1 MNNFT
6 LIIPTHNRHIYLK
19 RSMEYFKNLVAE
31 VIYCDSSPEKYQGEL
46 YSNIKYLH
54 LPNKKFAGKIIVA
67 LTKIKTDFVAMC
79 ADDDFILIDSL
90 YKGFD
95 FLSNNKNF
103 KTTVGKYIGFN
114 ECFNCNFFPIYQE
127 LPEDIDLGFD
137 KNGEVFFKNYYQ
149 ILWSMYD
156 KKVLEK
162 AFQIINEAKFHND
175 NFIELTVGTC
185 ACYEGGIK
193 FLSEIWGVR
202 EISTQEH
209 WGTRHVPILSMKIAE
224 ANGDYQRFKELVDF
238 NTFHGCADG
247 VMKSYLSGR
256 TKNIGSLRNGISN
269 MIPEVFKKAIRKCVF
284 FQNPKTTIGLGQIS
298 KEYLSPISKLL
309 SKDFQINC

>member
-31 VIYCDSSPEKYQGEL
+31 VIYCDSSLEKYQGKL
-46 YSNIKYLH
+46 YRNIKYLH
-54 LPNKKFAGKIIVA
+54 LPNKRFAEKIIVA
-67 LTKIKTDFVAMC
+67 LTEIKADYVAMC

-103 KTTVGKYIGFN
+103 KTIVGKYLGFN
-114 ECFNCNFFPIYQE
+114 ECFEGKFFPIYQE
-127 LPEDIDLGFD
+127 LPEDIDFGFD
-137 KNGEVFFKNYYQ
+137 KNWEVFFKNYYQ

-162 AFQIINEAKFHND
+162 AFQIIKEAKFHND
-175 NFIELTVGTC
+175 NFIELTIGTC

-193 FLSEIWGVR
+193 FLNEIWGVR
-202 EISTQEH
+202 EISTKEH
-209 WGTRHVPILSMKIAE
+209 WGNRHVPILSMKIAE

-238 NTFHGCADG
+238 NTFDGCAYG
-247 VMKSYLSGR
+247 VMNSYLSVHSMNR
-256 TKNIGSLRNGISN
+256 GSLRSNIGN
-269 MIPEVFKKAIRKCVF
+269 MIPEVFKKVIKKCVYF
-284 FQNPKTTIGLGQIS
+284 HNPKTTITLDQIS
-298 KEYLSPISKLL
+298 KKYLSPISKLL
-309 SKDFQINC
+309 NKDFKINN